1 MRYPMFAAALA
12 AFMCF
17 YATPAAAQ
25 IEGLPVGYGV
35 QFDDTQIAF
44 TIEAF
49 DALSDLDLVLTRRAD
64 GRAFRFDRSTLSP
77 GGTWTVEIPL
87 PSRTSEIQMRIEADF
102 AGERGFLTDAFEV
115 EVLADMDFEV
125 DLASYDGDA
134 RRFMMTMTQPA
145 GHVELTVR
153 GDQGDIVA
161 ERVIPFDGEAP
172 GTPLLVTWTQ
182 PNVPILTIDVKAVGQ
197 SGSWS
202 SRQYVPWEVS
212 FDAVFVHFA
221 SGSSEI
227 PASDMGVLR
236 ERLAQIQATA
246 DRVSEWVEVKLYIA
260 GYTDTVGSPADNQ
273 RLSEARARAIGAF
286 FRAEGVAFPIFYQ
299 GFGESA
305 LAVETADN
313 VDEPENR
320 RSTFILATNPP
331 ATSSAI
337 PRGNWQRL

>member
-1 MRYPMFAAALA
+1 MRFPVVLVALFAL
-12 AFMCF
+12 CSL
-17 YATPAAAQ
+17 YAPAAVAQ
-25 IEGLPVGYGV
+25 VEGLPIGYGV
-35 QFDDTQIAF
+35 QFDATQISF
-44 TIEAF
+44 TVEAF
-49 DALSDLDLVLTRRAD
+49 DALSDVDLVLTRRAD
-64 GRAFRFDRSTLSP
+64 GRAFRFDRSALDT
-77 GGTWTVEIPL
+77 GATWTVDIPL
-87 PSRTSEIQMRIEADF
+87 PARTSEIQVRVEATF
-102 AGERGFLTDAFEV
+102 AGERGYLTDAFEV

-125 DLASYDGDA
+125 DLSTYDGDA

-161 ERVIPFDGEAP
+161 ERVIPFDGESP

-202 SRQYVPWEVS
+202 SRQYVPWEVA

-227 PASDMGVLR
+227 PATDVGVLR
-236 ERLAQIQATA
+236 ERLAQIMATA

-273 RLSEARARAIGAF
+273 RLSEARARSIGAF
-286 FRAEGVAFPIFYQ
+286 FRTEGVSFPIYYQ

-305 LAVETADN
+305 LAVETEDN